1 MEERLEEILKR
12 LIGKKNFVT
21 VYWDEKNEIAWAYY
35 AILNPFQYTYPEFLE
50 NFGLCL
56 DAYFSDKNRERTYR
70 VAAINLTAPFDYLA
84 LEYNIRELIA
94 TVVHEVLHC
103 LGVDSEA
110 QTEYLTEK
118 LLMGYRFSVIKL
130 YKKK

>member
-1 MEERLEEILKR
+1 LV
-12 LIGKKNFVT
+12 KKFCYCVLGR
-21 VYWDEKNEIAWAYY
+21 KNEIAWAYY

-70 VAAINLTAPFDYLA
+70 VAAINLTAPYDDLK